1 MQKKIFWTLLTTAF
15 ASMLGLGIIS
25 PFLPEFASKHG
36 VNGFWLGVIFAGYG
50 ISRGFIMP
58 IVGRISDRRGRKILV
73 SAGLLLFS
81 AISLFYPAAKSV
93 WSLTLVRMIHG
104 LAAGMIMPIVMA
116 YIGDFTKKGAEGVT
130 TGAMNTMFYL
140 GMAAG
145 PFLGGFLDHFYGF
158 NSIFYTMCGL
168 GLLTFLMVLFFLP
181 ESRPMTSQVKIVE
194 HTTFRKLLHSSFI
207 RAILIISVVITF
219 MMISFIAL
227 LPSLAAIDHID
238 AVHIGIIISV
248 GIFLGGIFQI
258 PFGKLADKF
267 DDVGKL
273 IMIGIGTSLGMFSLI
288 VMPFCPNFDALL
300 IAGAFMG
307 LGAGVSAPA
316 LSSLAVI
323 IGRKTAM
330 GTWMGIFNCVKSI
343 AFVVTPLVAG
353 IIMDYM
359 GLKAAFYCIT
369 MIAFFGGLGYIYY
382 VFKRYKEIRN
392 PS

>member
-1 MQKKIFWTLLTTAF
+1 
-15 ASMLGLGIIS
+15 MLGLGVIS

-36 VNGFWLGVIFAGYG
+36 INGFWLGVIFAGYG

-58 IVGRISDRRGRKILV
+58 IVGRISDRRGRKMFV
-73 SAGLLLFS
+73 TSGLLLFS
-81 AISLFYPAAKSV
+81 IISLFYPAAKSV

-116 YIGDFTKKGAEGVT
+116 YIGEFTEKGREGVT
-130 TGAMNTMFYL
+130 TGAMNMMFYF

-145 PFLGGFLDHFYGF
+145 PLLGGFLNHFYGF

-168 GLLTFLMVLFFLP
+168 GLLTFFMVLFFLP
-181 ESRPMTSQVKIVE
+181 ESNIAQSTLAVDK
-194 HTTFRKLLHSSFI
+194 HTTFGKLLQDNFI
-207 RAILIISVVITF
+207 RAILIITIVITF
-219 MMISFIAL
+219 MLISFIAL

-258 PFGKLADKF
+258 PFGKIADKF

-288 VMPFCPNFDALL
+288 AMPFCPNFDALL

-307 LGAGVSAPA
+307 IGAGVSAPA

-323 IGRKTAM
+323 IGQKTAM

-343 AFVVTPLVAG
+343 AFVITPLVAG
-353 IIMDYM
+353 LIMDSM
-359 GLKAAFYCIT
+359 GLKAAFYSIT
-369 MIAFFGGLGYIYY
+369 MLAFFGGLGYIHY
-382 VFKRYKEIRN
+382 VLKRYKEMKKVC
-392 PS
+392 